1 MYVIVSLF
9 GVRSIVSMHV
19 VVISDD
25 FKAIICCL
33 GDVV

>member
-25 FKAIICCL
+25 FTKL
-33 GDVV
+33 LFVV